1 MWDFQLCT
9 TLVDPIGFGPD
20 SMFPDRKW
28 TYEDLTKYCQSR
40 YGEQVVPQPYAL
52 VRNLGF
58 DDLIAL
64 PVHLEFCLQTVCK
77 ICGVEGRTWK
87 ACQAR

>member
-1 MWDFQLCT
+1 M
-9 TLVDPIGFGPD
+9 
-20 SMFPDRKW
+20 
-28 TYEDLTKYCQSR
+28 
-40 YGEQVVPQPYAL
+40 VPQPYAL

-77 ICGVEGRTWK
+77 ICGVEAHIRK
-87 ACQAR
+87 ACRIR